1 MPLPFLLAGAA
12 AVAGITGIA
21 KGVEASSNNSRA
33 KELYEEAE
41 EIFENAKEELE
52 ESKIDATHSLE
63 QLGALKLQVW
73 DEQFGRFINLVEQV
87 KNVKL
92 SGQAHIDTKLIK
104 NISFSTRELQ
114 EMKEISLKASEVV
127 SGGVTALGS
136 GALAGV
142 ASYGGA
148 MMFATASTGTAISSL
163 TGVAATNATLAWFG
177 GGSLAAGGLGMA
189 GGAAVLG
196 GLVAGPVLAV
206 GGMIMA
212 AKSRENLAQ
221 AKKHKAEA
229 RHAAEE
235 MRTAASML
243 NAIESMSDQFYEVT
257 EILNRYMTTTLN
269 QLEDALHIARTEQSS
284 SFLYKFK
291 NFFSNWF
298 KKDVRINFDKMTEEQ
313 KRVIQMSYVFAQTLK
328 IVLETPLLNKDGSLD
343 ESCEEALLPAY
354 ELLEHQPISA

>member
-12 AVAGITGIA
+12 VVAGITGVA
-21 KGVEASSNNSRA
+21 KGVEASSNNNRA

-41 EIFENAKEELE
+41 EIFEDAKYRLE
-52 ESKIDATHSLE
+52 RSKVDATDSLE
-63 QLGALKLQVW
+63 NLGALKLSVW
-73 DEQFGRFINLVEQV
+73 DEQFGRFIQLVEQV

-92 SGQAHIDTKLIK
+92 SGQAYIDKKLLK
-104 NISFSTRELQ
+104 NINLSARELK
-114 EMKEISLKASEVV
+114 EMKELSLKAHEVV
-127 SGGVTALGS
+127 AGGVTALGS

-148 MMFATASTGTAISSL
+148 MMFASASTGTAITSL

-221 AKKHKAEA
+221 ARKHKAEA
-229 RHAAEE
+229 EHAAEE
-235 MRTAASML
+235 MRTAAVML
-243 NAIESMSDQFYEVT
+243 NAIEDMADQFYEVT
-257 EILNRYMTTTLN
+257 DELDDHMTVVLD
-269 QLEDALHIARTEQSS
+269 QLEDAIEEARGNRNQSK
-284 SFLYKFK
+284 LYKIQKFLTG
-291 NFFSNWF
+291 WF
-298 KKDVRINFDKMTEEQ
+298 RKDIRLNYKKLTPQQ
-313 KRVIQMSYVFAQTLK
+313 KQAIHISYLFAQTMKL
-328 IVLETPLLNKDGSLD
+328 VLETPLLNEDGALD
-343 ESCEEALLPAY
+343 EKSGKVLEPAY
-354 ELLEHQPISA
+354 KLLNDQQMIA